1 MRIEA
6 PESHYDVIVVGGG
19 LVGASFAGLLSAKEV
34 SPELSILVVEA
45 VTPGSDQQPSFDAR
59 STALAWNSRQLF
71 EDMGLWPSLQEDVCA
86 IRDIHVSDQ
95 GHFGTVLINSAEHD
109 QEALGY
115 VVENRCL
122 GAGLSSLLA
131 ERPGLS
137 FLAPATIQS
146 LRPRAEGMDM
156 EIRSDDRDWQVSAS
170 LVVLCDGARS
180 PLSEQL
186 GIEQRRKQYAQ
197 QALIAN
203 IAFSNP
209 HDNVAYERFTES
221 GPLAVLPLAD
231 YGDSPRGALIWTLKA
246 SEADHFRSMDEAAL
260 IERLQQSFGHRLGR
274 ITRIGERLLYP
285 LQLSRAAE
293 QIRPGLALLGNV
305 AQTLHP
311 VAGQGLNL
319 ALRDAAALASVL
331 GGVRSSEGAQAEIG
345 SMRTLQC
352 FVDGRQADQRRAMG
366 LTDNMIKL
374 FSTGRASHVLARKLG
389 MLSIDLMPPL
399 RRGFARQA
407 MGLWR

>member
-6 PESHYDVIVVGGG
+6 PESRYDVIVVGGG
-19 LVGASFAGLLSAKEV
+19 LVGASFAGLLSATAAGQ
-34 SPELSILVVEA
+34 ELSVLVVEA
-45 VTPGSDQQPSFDAR
+45 IAPGSDQQPSFDAR
-59 STALAWNSRQLF
+59 STALAWNSRELLT
-71 EDMGLWPSLQEDVCA
+71 DMGLWPSLQEDVCA

-122 GAGLSSLLA
+122 GASLSTLLE
-131 ERPGLS
+131 ERSSVS

-146 LRPRAEGMDM
+146 LRPLADGMEM
-156 EIRSDDRDWQVSAS
+156 EVRSGDRDWQVSAS

-180 PLSEQL
+180 PLSRQL
-186 GIEQRRKQYAQ
+186 GIEQRRKQYEQ

-203 IAFSNP
+203 IAFSSP
-209 HDNVAYERFTES
+209 HENMAYERFTES
-221 GPLAVLPLAD
+221 GPLAVLPLSD

-246 SEADHFRSMDEAAL
+246 DQADSVRSLDEDAL
-260 IERLQQSFGHRLGR
+260 IARLQESFGYRLGR

-285 LQLSRAAE
+285 LQLSSAAE

-319 ALRDAAALASVL
+319 ALRDAAALAAVL
-331 GGVRSSEGAQAEIG
+331 AREGPKGEIG
-345 SMRTLQC
+345 SMRTLQL
-352 FVDGRQADQRRAMG
+352 FMDGRQADQRRAMD
-366 LTDNMIKL
+366 LTDKLIKL

-389 MLSIDLMPPL
+389 MLSIDLLPPL